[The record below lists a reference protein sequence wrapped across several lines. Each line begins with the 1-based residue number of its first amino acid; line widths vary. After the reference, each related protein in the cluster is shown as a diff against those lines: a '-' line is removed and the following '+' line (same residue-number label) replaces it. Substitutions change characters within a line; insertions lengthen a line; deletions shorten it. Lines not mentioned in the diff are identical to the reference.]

1 MNMPSSDY
9 WYIINMI
16 NDRVQKGDF
25 SLKR

>member
-1 MNMPSSDY
+1 MPSSDY